1 MLTTALHQAF
11 PGLVEDLPPEPGP
24 DRIIATLVEAD
35 IFAVATTI
43 TDECAS
49 NDALIAHAMGDK
61 PALTP
66 AVLNGLLH
74 IPGIFLDTVFE
85 RLNGELVCTRATV
98 DELIRCEARI
108 ERDAPAGT
116 ELREACEELEAF
128 YKRKFP
134 GAPGLHTMCVRGW
147 SDNPRYETKPPA
159 PVSAIPPKKP
169 GGVLSAVELMLQKR
183 RTLRLI
189 SRIFGCGAVI
199 PALSPQAPEPESGFV
214 LCELRSAP
222 TAASRRLT
230 IPVAKVP
237 RLASGEP
244 PHFTHNNGQQETP
257 DQPRSFIFCY
267 CVIRPSQSG
276 IGWTNI
282 GLEHP
287 TPGPFLVVRKWLPHI
302 FYIPHCRGP
311 PRLAGITPGILGR
324 TMLLNHYFDLFRP
337 EQRTACPE
345 NQRQTAHG

>member
-1 MLTTALHQAF
+1 MLTTALYQAF
-11 PGLVEDLPPEPGP
+11 RGLVEYLPPEPGP
-24 DRIIATLVEAD
+24 NRIVATLVEAD

-66 AVLNGLLH
+66 AVLKGLLH
-74 IPGIFLDTVFE
+74 IPGIFPDTVFE

-108 ERDAPAGT
+108 ERDAPAGA

-128 YKRKFP
+128 FKRKFP
-134 GAPGLHTMCVRGW
+134 GAPGLYTMGVRRW
-147 SDNPRYETKPPA
+147 SDNPSYETKPPA

-169 GGVLSAVELMLQKR
+169 GSVLSAVELMLQKR

-189 SRIFGCGAVI
+189 SRLFGCSAVM
-199 PALSPQAPEPESGFV
+199 PALSQQAPEPESGTV
-214 LCELRSAP
+214 LCELQSAP
-222 TAASRRLT
+222 TAVWLRLA

-237 RLASGEP
+237 RLTPDEP

-257 DQPRSFIFCY
+257 NQPCSLPLCY
-267 CVIRPSQSG
+267 CVIRPSQPG
-276 IGWTNI
+276 IGWTNT
-282 GLEHP
+282 GLVHP
-287 TPGPFLVVRKWLPHI
+287 NPGSFLVVRKWLPHTFNI
-302 FYIPHCRGP
+302 HHCRGP
-311 PRLAGITPGILGR
+311 PRLAGITPGVLSR
-324 TMLLNHYFDLFRP
+324 TMLLHDYFDLFRP
-337 EQRTACPE
+337 EQRAACPGMS
-345 NQRQTAHG
+345 RQAIN